1 MQWSQLSAGGRSLM
15 NRRQPPQVLF
25 VKNFTSL
32 EEPAVLQG
40 IDSQKREV
48 TSGRTIPDASL

>member
-1 MQWSQLSAGGRSLM
+1 M

-48 TSGRTIPDASL
+48 TSGRTIPAASL